1 MQDKAC
7 INSVFRIKRAHL
19 QILMAA
25 MKGGLQMEPKLT
37 CSATVP
43 EMFSKLMPTIAENR
57 SMIDALFDDVDIML
71 HREFQN
77 AENPSLRFCVYFSDG
92 VSDSMLIGEEVIKPL
107 ILASNLS
114 QDSGLYLAV
123 RDHVELVGDMKESQ
137 DMQEIVEAITYGD
150 TLLLVEGFD
159 TGILISSKNFNLRG
173 ISEPEGEK
181 VLLGPREGFN
191 EGLMTNL
198 SMLRRRL
205 RTYHLK
211 FKLDQLGR
219 QTKTGIC
226 VAYLD
231 HIVNP
236 ALLDEL
242 MSRLE
247 KIDIDGVLDSEYIA
261 EFIAEGSALGF
272 RTVGATERPDVVAGR
287 LLEGRI
293 AVFVDGSPVVL
304 TLPYLFVENFHSSED
319 YYMGNL
325 YATYARL
332 LRLLSFFFAITVPA
346 FFIVIVGYH
355 HELLPPGLIFSFTSA
370 RQNVPLPAAI
380 ECFLMLLLFDIL
392 RETGIRTP
400 GYVGQAVGF
409 VGGIVI
415 GQSAVEANLIAAP
428 MVIVVA
434 FAGICIIMIPRL
446 TMASLAARY
455 GTLLMASLFGL
466 PGFILALFVVAVHV
480 LRLKS
485 FSVPMCLTMEQL
497 SREPRQDSFV
507 RASWPK
513 MMTRLESLSENRVR
527 VRPKPTDSDGG
538 TEDA

>member
-1 MQDKAC
+1 MGANHETAGGYGIRPYNGHDP
-7 INSVFRIKRAHL
+7 
-19 QILMAA
+19 
-25 MKGGLQMEPKLT
+25 KGGLQMNPQTT
-37 CSATVP
+37 CGADVP
-43 EMFSKLMPTIAENR
+43 EAFATLMPTIAENR
-57 SMIDALFDDVDIML
+57 GMLDALFADVDIML

-107 ILASNLS
+107 ILASNLP
-114 QDSGLYLAV
+114 QAPGLYPAV
-123 RDHVELVGDMKESQ
+123 RDHAALVGDMKETQ

-150 TLLLVEGFD
+150 TLLLVEGSD

-191 EGLMTNL
+191 EGIMTNL

-205 RTYHLK
+205 RTHHLK
-211 FKLDQLGR
+211 LKLDKLGR

-226 VAYLD
+226 IAYLD
-231 HIVNP
+231 NIVNP

-242 MSRLE
+242 MGRLE
-247 KIDIDGVLDSEYIA
+247 EIDIDGVLDSEYIA

-272 RTVGATERPDVVAGR
+272 RTIGATERPDVIAGR

-293 AVFVDGSPVVL
+293 ALFVDGSPVVL

-332 LRLLSFFFAITVPA
+332 LRMMSFFFAITVPA

-355 HELLPPGLIFSFTSA
+355 HELLPTGLMFSFATA

-415 GQSAVEANLIAAP
+415 GQSAVEANLVAAP

-434 FAGICIIMIPRL
+434 FAGICIIMVPRL
-446 TMASLAARY
+446 TMASLVARY

-466 PGFILALFVVAVHV
+466 PGFILALFVVTVHV
-480 LRLKS
+480 LSLRS
-485 FSVPMCLTMEQL
+485 FSVPMCLTADKLGQTMG
-497 SREPRQDSFV
+497 QDGIM
-507 RASWPK
+507 RTPWPK
-513 MMTRLESLSENRVR
+513 MVTRLAPLSENRVR
-527 VRPKPTDSDGG
+527 VRPKPADSDGG